1 MKLKKII
8 KNKINSNQK
17 KIKYNIKN
25 NKNKNKI
32 NQRQFQLQS
41 FHTSKSKTEENRLN
55 IHAGFLNS
63 SPQKAAGLVLFERE
77 KKKKQYRNIKT
88 E

>member
-1 MKLKKII
+1 M
-8 KNKINSNQK
+8 
-17 KIKYNIKN
+17 
-25 NKNKNKI
+25 
-32 NQRQFQLQS
+32 
-41 FHTSKSKTEENRLN
+41 N

-77 KKKKQYRNIKT
+77 KKKQYRNIKT